1 MIESF
6 TGPDGTD
13 YDLAHLAPFTFEFRL
28 KRSDGDVVVPIYVV
42 FSNHT
47 YSRDPAESD
56 DPAWYLPKT
65 SGDSDRYFLHERWE
79 FSRQLPELVKQLLSS
94 ARSPCRILNKRNSYL
109 RIERDGLNQF
119 VGWYLFFDLE
129 RRTGARNLRLT
140 FRSVHHRDALPG
152 NDLGKDPVPIWK
164 LIDSM
169 VPKNKTPA

>member
-13 YDLAHLAPFTFEFRL
+13 YDLTHLAPFTFEFRL
-28 KRSDGDVVVPIYVV
+28 KRSEGDVLVPIYVV

-47 YSRDPAESD
+47 YSRDPAEGD
-56 DPAWYLPKT
+56 DPAWFLP
-65 SGDSDRYFLHERWE
+65 DIIDEPERYFCHERWQ
-79 FSRQLPELVKQLLSS
+79 FSRQLPAFVRQLLTV
-94 ARSPCRILNKRNSYL
+94 ARSPCRILNRRNSYL

-129 RRTGARNLRLT
+129 RRTGDRDLRLT
-140 FRSVHHRDALPG
+140 FRSVHHRSSLPA
-152 NDLGKDPVPIWK
+152 NDLGKSPVPIWK
-164 LIDSM
+164 LIDDM